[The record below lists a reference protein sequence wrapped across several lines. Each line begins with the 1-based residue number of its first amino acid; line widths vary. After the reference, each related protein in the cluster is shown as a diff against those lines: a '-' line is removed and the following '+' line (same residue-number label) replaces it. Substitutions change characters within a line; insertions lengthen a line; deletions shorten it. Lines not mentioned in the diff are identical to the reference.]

1 MDIEFIVHDIFSLT
15 RPQWRLASNLD
26 EASRSF
32 QLAVAQDQKNSGLNK
47 PAEPEEAESSESS
60 SDDGEGLPQ
69 PDADE
74 ESSDSEEIDVCLH
87 CVRSMIPLTAL
98 TGNDKRRCISLGL
111 RGRGDHCRNSTRRGI

>member
-47 PAEPEEAESSESS
+47 PAEPEEPESSESS
-60 SDDGEGLPQ
+60 SDDGERLPQ

-74 ESSDSEEIDVCLH
+74 ESSGSEEVDVGLY
-87 CVRSMIPLTAL
+87 CVRSMILLTKSI
-98 TGNDKRRCISLGL
+98 GHDKRRCISFGA
-111 RGRGDHCRNSTRRGI
+111 RV

>member
-47 PAEPEEAESSESS
+47 PVESEEPESSESS

-74 ESSDSEEIDVCLH
+74 ESVDSEEVDVCCPCIL
-87 CVRSMIPLTAL
+87 SMILLTISI
-98 TGNDKRRCISLGL
+98 GHDKRRCISFGA
-111 RGRGDHCRNSTRRGI
+111 GV

>member
-15 RPQWRLASNLD
+15 RPQWRLSSNLD

-47 PAEPEEAESSESS
+47 PAEPEEPESSESS
-60 SDDGEGLPQ
+60 SDDGERLPQ

-74 ESSDSEEIDVCLH
+74 ESSDSEEVDVSLH
-87 CVRSMIPLTAL
+87 YVVSMIPLTISI
-98 TGNDKRRCISLGL
+98 GHNKRRCISFSA
-111 RGRGDHCRNSTRRGI
+111 RV

>member
-47 PAEPEEAESSESS
+47 PAEPEEPESSESS
-60 SDDGEGLPQ
+60 SDDGERLPQ

-74 ESSDSEEIDVCLH
+74 GSSDSDEVDVSS
-87 CVRSMIPLTAL
+87 RRAWSMLLLTISI
-98 TGNDKRRCISLGL
+98 GHNKRRCISFGA
-111 RGRGDHCRNSTRRGI
+111 RF